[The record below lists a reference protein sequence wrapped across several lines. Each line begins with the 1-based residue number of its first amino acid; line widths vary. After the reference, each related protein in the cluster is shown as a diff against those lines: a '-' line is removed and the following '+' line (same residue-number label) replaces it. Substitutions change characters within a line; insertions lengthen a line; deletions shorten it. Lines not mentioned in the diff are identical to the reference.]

1 MLQIDGP
8 PAPETLRRDQFARRE
23 RIVRAGLKALAS
35 SDYDQVKI
43 QEVAR
48 DSGVA
53 LGTLYRY
60 FTSKE
65 HLFAAVFVEWHGALK
80 KKLEKERPEGE
91 TEADQLRDVFRRMI
105 RAFQLQPQFFRVVM
119 MLEAT
124 TDAYA
129 ADLYQSLSAQSRETV
144 GMAFAG
150 PFDADR
156 TAIYSTLN
164 AVLDESL
171 RTWVMNR
178 ATIAD
183 VYANIDNAIRLIYEY
198 RPTGQ
203 SGLPA
208 RPNPVRR
215 RAVQIARAFL
225 DSSFNRF
232 AGDFQTRRPLPIHG
246 PAD

>member
-1 MLQIDGP
+1 LLQIDGP
-8 PAPETLRRDQFARRE
+8 PAPETLRSDQLARRQ
-23 RIVRAGLKALAS
+23 RIVRAALKALAS

-43 QEVAR
+43 SEVAR

-80 KKLEKERPEGE
+80 KKLEKEHPAGE
-91 TEADQLRDVFRRMI
+91 TEADRLRDVFHRMI

-124 TDAYA
+124 TDVYA
-129 ADLYQSLSAQSRETV
+129 ADLYQSLAVQSRETV
-144 GMAFAG
+144 GMAFGG
-150 PFDADR
+150 PVDDDR
-156 TAIYSTLN
+156 KAIYSTLN

-178 ATIAD
+178 ATIQDA
-183 VYANIDNAIRLIYEY
+183 YGKIDDAIRLIYDY
-198 RPTGQ
+198 RP
-203 SGLPA
+203 S
-208 RPNPVRR
+208 
-215 RAVQIARAFL
+215 
-225 DSSFNRF
+225 
-232 AGDFQTRRPLPIHG
+232 
-246 PAD
+246 

>member
-1 MLQIDGP
+1 LLQIDGP
-8 PAPETLRRDQFARRE
+8 PAPETLRSDQFARRQ

-43 QEVAR
+43 SEVAR

-65 HLFAAVFVEWHGALK
+65 HLFAAVFVEWHSALK
-80 KKLEKERPEGE
+80 KKLEKEQPSGE
-91 TEADQLRDVFRRMI
+91 SEADRLRDVFHRMI

-129 ADLYQSLSAQSRETV
+129 ADLYQSLSARSAETV
-144 GMAFAG
+144 GMAFGGSA
-150 PFDADR
+150 DSDR
-156 TAIYSTLN
+156 TAIMSMLS

-178 ATIAD
+178 ATIND
-183 VYANIDNAIRLIYEY
+183 VYASIDNAIRLIYQY
-198 RPTGQ
+198 RP
-203 SGLPA
+203 
-208 RPNPVRR
+208 
-215 RAVQIARAFL
+215 
-225 DSSFNRF
+225 D
-232 AGDFQTRRPLPIHG
+232 
-246 PAD
+246 